1 MRKYPLIRSAGSAIL
16 ISMSKR
22 RIERTI
28 IALIIIAASVVTY
41 YLQSTPEVQQATNQ
55 QQPTAEQPAEAESQ
69 PLSAQQPGHYKV
81 TSVADGDTIE
91 VDMSGK
97 KEKIRMIGVDT
108 PESVKPNS
116 AVQCYAREASD
127 FTKKNLSGQSVRL
140 EADPIGD
147 NRDRYDR
154 LLRYVYM
161 QDGTLWN
168 QKLIND
174 GYGFAYLSFDFS
186 KSEDFAAAQEHA
198 KSTKLGLWNICQ
210 TFQQNGGRWQT
221 SDLL

>member
-1 MRKYPLIRSAGSAIL
+1 
-16 ISMSKR
+16 MSKR

-28 IALIIIAASVVTY
+28 IALIILAASVVTY
-41 YLQSTPEVQQATNQ
+41 YLQSKPEVQQATNQ
-55 QQPTAEQPAEAESQ
+55 NQPAAVEQPAEAESQ
-69 PLSAQQPGHYKV
+69 NLSAQQPGYYKV
-81 TSVADGDTIE
+81 TSIADGDTIE

-116 AVQCYAREASD
+116 PVQCYAREASA

-154 LLRYVYM
+154 LLRYVYA

-168 QKLIND
+168 QKLITD

-186 KSEDFAAAQEHA
+186 KSEDFATAQEQA
-198 KSTKLGLWNICQ
+198 KSTKLGLWNACA
-210 TFQQNGGRWQT
+210 TFMQSGGRWQT
-221 SDLL
+221 EDVK